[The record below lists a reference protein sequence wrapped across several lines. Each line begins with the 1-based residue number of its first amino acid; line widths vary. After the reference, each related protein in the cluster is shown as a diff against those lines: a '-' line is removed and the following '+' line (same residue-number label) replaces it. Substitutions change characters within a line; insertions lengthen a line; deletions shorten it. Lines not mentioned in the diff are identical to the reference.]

1 MKNLEKIIK
10 KYSEINHNEENFEIG
25 GSLSDGKFASNRHE
39 DAKNDEGKLTLGKA
53 VQMFKK
59 ATQIENVEYIKE
71 VLHYAV
77 PNMEWHHAGK
87 LPKAYGGGMK
97 KTYFLNS
104 KEIVNV
110 AENWASFVEKLEI
123 SKTEK
128 RNAEEVKKNREQIK
142 LEFLNAN
149 AEKIVRVTEKPSF
162 FYETDKEMNGKFGWF
177 SSYGKSYNMTEYY
190 TGWAFKTEE
199 KYQEFFNL

>member
-1 MKNLEKIIK
+1 MKNLEKIVK

-25 GSLSDGKFASNRHE
+25 GGLSDGKFASNRHE
-39 DAKNDEGKLTLGKA
+39 DAKNDEGKLTFGKA

-59 ATQIENVEYIKE
+59 ATQIEDIEFIKE
-71 VLHYAV
+71 ILHYAV

-104 KEIVNV
+104 KEIVHV
-110 AENWASFVEKLEI
+110 AENWASIVEKLTI

-128 RNAEEVKKNREQIK
+128 RNAEEAKKNREQIK
-142 LEFLNAN
+142 LEFLNEN
-149 AEKIVRVTEKPSF
+149 AEKVIRVSERPSF
-162 FYETDKEMNGKFGWF
+162 FYETDKEMQGKFGWF
-177 SSYGKSYNMTEYY
+177 SSYGKSYNLPEYF
-190 TGWAFKTEE
+190 TGWVFKTEE
-199 KYQEFFNL
+199 KLQEFFNL